1 MIIDQGLNFQPINAE
16 NKGEGIFYLTQQGI
30 NDSDDLVIVT
40 PEGAKQL
47 IKVLQEFIDDQG

>member
-1 MIIDQGLNFQPINAE
+1 MQKSKQANDWRIEMIIDQGLNFQPINAE

-40 PEGAKQL
+40 P
-47 IKVLQEFIDDQG
+47 DHHYH

>member
-16 NKGEGIFYLTQQGI
+16 NKGEGIIYLTQQGV
-30 NDSDDLVIVT
+30 NGSDDLVIVT